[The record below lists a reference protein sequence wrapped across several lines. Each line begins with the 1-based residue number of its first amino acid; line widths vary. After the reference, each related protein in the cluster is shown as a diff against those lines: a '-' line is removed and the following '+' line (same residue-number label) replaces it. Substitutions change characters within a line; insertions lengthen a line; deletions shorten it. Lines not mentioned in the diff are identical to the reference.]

1 MTKYKNII
9 NKIVKKQD
17 VYLKS
22 SEGCVIKI
30 PANNT
35 VYHVKFKNAPEYTI
49 EGTTDLAC
57 ETLLEA
63 NEITKQEY
71 DNY

>member
-1 MTKYKNII
+1 MSKYEDII
-9 NKIVKKQD
+9 NKITNREE
-17 VYLKS
+17 VYLS
-22 SEGCVIKI
+22 NSEGCVVKI
-30 PANNT
+30 PVNEN
-35 VYHVKFKNAPEYTI
+35 VYYVKFKNAPEYTI
-49 EGTTDLAC
+49 KRTTILAC